1 MKGGL
6 VRSSRLE
13 SPVLVPLDRKEYRI
27 LIDICMLGTCG
38 MMPLPG
44 RWLSCALIRCGSTLT
59 LVDCGEGTQI
69 PWKSLGWGFRQL
81 GAICF
86 THMHADHVAGLPG
99 VLFMVA
105 HAGRTEPLDIY
116 GPPGTTYIVEG
127 LRRIVPELPFP
138 VQLHELK
145 SGEHFSLPGGLRGSC
160 VAAAHGVPC
169 LAYRFELGR
178 NPAFLPEQA
187 QALGLPVQLWS
198 RLQRG
203 EIVEY
208 NGQKITPAE
217 VLGPPRRGISLAF
230 ITDTRPTK
238 QLSTFAHDVDLLICE
253 SMYDEPGDLLLA
265 KSNAHM
271 LAEESAAIASAARAH
286 SLILTHFSPKIVDTS
301 RAERA
306 ARQIFANTRA
316 ARDGMVVTLD
326 YPPS

>member
-1 MKGGL
+1 
-6 VRSSRLE
+6 
-13 SPVLVPLDRKEYRI
+13 
-27 LIDICMLGTCG
+27 

-81 GAICF
+81 GAIRL

-116 GPPGTTYIVEG
+116 GPPGTNYVVDG

-138 VQLHELK
+138 LQIRELK
-145 SGEHFSLPGGLRGSC
+145 SGEQFSLPGELRGSC

-169 LAYRFELGR
+169 LAYRFELER

-203 EIVEY
+203 ESVEY
-208 NGQKITPAE
+208 NGQTITPSQ

-230 ITDTRPTK
+230 ITDSRPTR
-238 QLSTFAHDVDLLICE
+238 QLSAFAHDVDLLICE
-253 SMYDEPGDLLLA
+253 SMYDDPEDLPLA
-265 KSNAHM
+265 KAHAHM
-271 LAEESAAIASAARAH
+271 IAEEAAEIARAAGAH
-286 SLILTHFSPKIVDTS
+286 SLLLTHFSPKITDPSGPEKV
-301 RAERA
+301 
-306 ARQIFANTRA
+306 ARRVFANTRA
-316 ARDGMVVTLD
+316 ARDGMIITLE
-326 YPPS
+326 YPS